1 MDTINL
7 DKKRVKKVLT
17 KVLKL
22 KSRKW
27 LPASRYYKFS
37 EKIRI
42 DIIPK
47 NKVFWRVDSTENCVR
62 ISYSCEIKVDW
73 NKILTS
79 KNQSAIIAYN
89 NITQFQNKFR
99 EEIKQFLDKMD
110 MNKPYNSWEFRLN
123 PPLISV
129 SFIFVKNNS
138 LQYENPIFLKS
149 KIEEIKT
156 AIKGMTLTSPKF
168 ESLPAKELIHSIR
181 VESDCTKFLVRI
193 SLKKSNPHHLSI
205 TDYGIIKQFQKKHP
219 KLGTFVKIK

>member
-27 LPASRYYKFS
+27 LPVSRYYKFS

-42 DIIPK
+42 DVIPK
-47 NKVFWRVDSTENCVR
+47 NKVFWRVESTENCVR
-62 ISYSCEIKVDW
+62 ISYSCEIEVDW

-79 KNQSAIIAYN
+79 KNQSAISAYN

-99 EEIKQFLDKMD
+99 EEIKWFLDKMG

-138 LQYENPIFLKS
+138 LRNENPIFLKS

-156 AIKGMTLTSPKF
+156 AIKGMTLTSLEL

-181 VESDCTKFLVRI
+181 VESDCTKFLVKI
-193 SLKKSNPHHLSI
+193 SLNKSNPHHLSI
-205 TDYGIIKQFQKKHP
+205 TPRGIIKLFQKKHP
-219 KLGTFVKIK
+219 KLGTFVKCN